1 MMMEN
6 TPNYEPSNPQKSL
19 VSSPK
24 IGYGRVKTCI
34 TIDVFVVV
42 ASSPQIVQKF
52 CLPLIRCL
60 VTFETAVI
68 ERT

>member
-1 MMMEN
+1 MMMKN

-42 ASSPQIVQKF
+42 VSSPQIVQKGF
-52 CLPLIRCL
+52 
-60 VTFETAVI
+60 VNH
-68 ERT
+68 